1 MAEVSKIQDYAIV
14 GNGRSAALISKRGSL
29 DWLCWPRFDSDS
41 IFGAI
46 VDPKIGGRWSI
57 RPEKYSEVRR
67 RYLDSTNVL
76 ETTFLTN
83 SGKVVLTDF
92 MPVTFEEE
100 KKRRLWPEHELIRQI
115 RCDEGEASVVFDFD
129 PRPDYGRTVPHIK
142 NAGKLGWRAII
153 ENNLLSLRSSIE
165 LASNPNGGLSAEA
178 TLKAADEVAFS
189 LTFSEEAPAVL
200 APLGGLVADKLNLTI
215 AWWHCWAARS
225 KYDGPYRKHVMRSA
239 LVLALLSY
247 APSGALV
254 AAPTTSL
261 PERIGGDLN
270 WDYRFCWLRDAAL
283 AVRALSAL
291 GYDDG
296 AEAFVSWLFHATRLS
311 RPCLHTLYDV
321 YGKIIAPEKI
331 LAHLSGYADSR
342 PIRLGNA
349 GSEQVQL
356 DVYGEV
362 IDAAAHFFCG
372 QTKIDREAQ
381 KMLRQH
387 GDYVCR
393 HWHDPD
399 NGIWE
404 LRRPPQHYTHSKL
417 LCWVALDRLIRL
429 QKYGRL
435 TGLDVD
441 TLTQT
446 REHIRKEIEERGWN
460 PKLQAYTQVLGSD
473 TLDASALLLAIY
485 GFQDATSERMQ
496 QTHQR
501 LRETL
506 CPKFGLMYRNDGR
519 GMKDEGAM
527 AICSFFEANFL
538 ARSGNLDEARR
549 VFETVLGYANDVGL
563 FAEEIDPETGDAL
576 GNFPQALSHL
586 ALINAALSLRTPK
599 KARLS

>member
-1 MAEVSKIQDYAIV
+1 
-14 GNGRSAALISKRGSL
+14 
-29 DWLCWPRFDSDS
+29 
-41 IFGAI
+41 
-46 VDPKIGGRWSI
+46 
-57 RPEKYSEVRR
+57 
-67 RYLDSTNVL
+67 
-76 ETTFLTN
+76 
-83 SGKVVLTDF
+83 
-92 MPVTFEEE
+92 
-100 KKRRLWPEHELIRQI
+100 
-115 RCDEGEASVVFDFD
+115 
-129 PRPDYGRTVPHIK
+129 
-142 NAGKLGWRAII
+142 
-153 ENNLLSLRSSIE
+153 
-165 LASNPNGGLSAEA
+165 
-178 TLKAADEVAFS
+178 
-189 LTFSEEAPAVL
+189 
-200 APLGGLVADKLNLTI
+200 
-215 AWWHCWAARS
+215 
-225 KYDGPYRKHVMRSA
+225 
-239 LVLALLSY
+239 
-247 APSGALV
+247 V

-283 AVRALSAL
+283 AVRALFAL
-291 GYDDG
+291 GYDDD
-296 AEAFVSWLFHATRLS
+296 AEGFVSWLLHATRLT

-331 LAHLSGYADSR
+331 LAHLSGYANSR

-349 GSEQVQL
+349 ASEQVQL

-362 IDAAAHFFCG
+362 IEAAAHFFCG

-417 LCWVALDRLIRL
+417 LRWVALDRLISL
-429 QKYGRL
+429 QKRGRL
-435 TGLDVD
+435 TGLDID
-441 TLTQT
+441 KLTQT

-460 PKLQAYTQVLGSD
+460 EKLQAYTQILGGD
-473 TLDASALLLAIY
+473 GLDANVLLLAIY
-485 GFQDATSERMQ
+485 GFENASSYRMR
-496 QTHQR
+496 QTHAR

-506 CPKFGLMYRNDGR
+506 CPKFGLMYRNDRR

-538 ARSGNLDEARR
+538 ARSGNLDEAHR

-576 GNFPQALSHL
+576 GNFPQALTHL
-586 ALINAALSLRTPK
+586 ALINAALQLRDAEERASK
-599 KARLS
+599 LDRQ